1 MVDQEEA
8 RLENSE
14 VILHNL
20 IGEFR
25 RQKIKIKVVDDDSIS
40 YKGIQFDLL
49 DSPTDTLNGIIYLE
63 SPSRQVIP
71 IREENLA
78 EGVESIMQY
87 VASQTENPIGKR
99 EKLSKFDFKFD
110 PNSFDRAL
118 EEEMASLNDNP
129 EYKKYNEFMER
140 WNAPS
145 SSKSNVVLDADD
157 IRQPIRDWYTSAY
170 PDDDL
175 GANLSDISFHDLYT
189 GISQGLDVY
198 DRIGVGDSIVRE
210 RLFERLAELKS
221 VPYNTIYDMWLNGA
235 RKGMKKDVGQKK
247 YTIDELKAGDT
258 FRSKFGDE
266 VLDISEI
273 TRNIWING
281 WLSSEDEVGGWYR
294 DVMWTIDQF
303 NDWVDRMQATLK
315 KSSAKKSKKLSKN
328 MKKYVE
334 GAVPLPD
341 PIILNV
347 NGQRYELKS
356 NPAYVPVSMDYRKA
370 EIRMDNIIIVARVE
384 LKEPYFAYNWSVVA
398 YYDNG
403 WGAKVEN
410 VAPYYGYDIPI
421 EDGIATNF
429 REVGEAIDHVI
440 QDYRMQSISGYYP
453 DYNASAKKSV
463 PSFSQMVK
471 SIRKGEHLA
480 KDDELDFKVGDIL
493 VSSWGYEQTNV
504 QCIRS

>member
-40 YKGIQFDLL
+40 YKGIQFDLM

-157 IRQPIRDWYTSAY
+157 IRQPIRDWYTSTY
-170 PDDDL
+170 PDDGL
-175 GANLSDISFHDLYT
+175 GTNLSDITFHDLYT

-235 RKGMKKDVGQKK
+235 RKGM
-247 YTIDELKAGDT
+247 
-258 FRSKFGDE
+258 R
-266 VLDISEI
+266 
-273 TRNIWING
+273 
-281 WLSSEDEVGGWYR
+281 
-294 DVMWTIDQF
+294 
-303 NDWVDRMQATLK
+303 
-315 KSSAKKSKKLSKN
+315 KKSKKLSKN

-341 PIILNV
+341 PIVLNV

-384 LKEPYFAYNWSVVA
+384 VKEPYFAYNWSVVA

-480 KDDELDFKVGDIL
+480 KDGEHDFKVGDIL

-504 QCIRS
+504 QWYQVVGVTAKSVKIREIKGRVQETAFMSGESVPIPDAFIDNLWFGEQKTARINSFGRVNITSDGHITAKKWDGYPKHVSWYA

>member
-25 RQKIKIKVVDDDSIS
+25 RQNIKIKVVDEDSIS

-99 EKLSKFDFKFD
+99 EKLSKFDF
-110 PNSFDRAL
+110 
-118 EEEMASLNDNP
+118 
-129 EYKKYNEFMER
+129 MER
-140 WNAPS
+140 RNAPS

-175 GANLSDISFHDLYT
+175 GMNLSDISFRDLYT

-221 VPYNTIYDMWLNGA
+221 VPYNTIRDMWLNGA
-235 RKGMKKDVGQKK
+235 RKSM
-247 YTIDELKAGDT
+247 
-258 FRSKFGDE
+258 R
-266 VLDISEI
+266 
-273 TRNIWING
+273 
-281 WLSSEDEVGGWYR
+281 
-294 DVMWTIDQF
+294 
-303 NDWVDRMQATLK
+303 
-315 KSSAKKSKKLSKN
+315 KKSKELSKN

-341 PIILNV
+341 PIVLNV

-480 KDDELDFKVGDIL
+480 KDGEHDFKVGDIL

-504 QCIRS
+504 DWYQVVGVTAKSVKIREIKGRVQETGFMSGESVPIPDAFIDNLWFGEQKTARINSFGRVNITSDGHITAKKWDGYPKHVSWYA